1 MSMSEKKT
9 VKVFTTPVCPYC
21 YTLKE
26 FLKEKGIEFQD
37 IDISKD
43 EKARED
49 LIQKTGKMEAPVIEI
64 DGEIVIGF
72 DRKKIVNLLNIK
84 E

>member
-1 MSMSEKKT
+1 MNEKKT

-43 EKARED
+43 EKAMEE
-49 LIQKTGKMEAPVIEI
+49 LIQKTGKMEVPILEIE
-64 DGEIVIGF
+64 GELVIGF
-72 DRKKIVNLLNIK
+72 DKTKIVNLLGIK
-84 E
+84 K

>member
-1 MSMSEKKT
+1 MNEKKT

-26 FLKEKGIEFQD
+26 FLKAKGIKFQD

-43 EKARED
+43 EKAREE
-49 LIQKTGKMEAPVIEI
+49 LIQKTGKMEVPILEIE
-64 DGEIVIGF
+64 GELVIGF
-72 DRKKIVNLLNIK
+72 DKTKIVNLLGIK
-84 E
+84 K

>member
-1 MSMSEKKT
+1 MNKKKI

-26 FLKEKGIEFQD
+26 FLKEKGIDFVD

-49 LIQKTGKMEAPVIEI
+49 LIQKTGKMEAPVVEI

-72 DRKKIVNLLNIK
+72 DRKKIVNLLDIK